1 METRIGLITSQLQEV
16 NGQTL
21 TSLTTMTVPGQRLL
35 QANEPASD
43 GDDES
48 DGDDTV
54 VLGETWC
61 SESEGMLS
69 ESESDDSE

>member
-1 METRIGLITSQLQEV
+1 
-16 NGQTL
+16 
-21 TSLTTMTVPGQRLL
+21 MTVPGQLLL

-48 DGDDTV
+48 DGDGTV

-61 SESEGMLS
+61 SESEGILIES

>member
-1 METRIGLITSQLQEV
+1 
-16 NGQTL
+16 
-21 TSLTTMTVPGQRLL
+21 MTVPGQRLL

-48 DGDDTV
+48 DGDGTI